1 MIIRTKVNHVLKTS
15 SLPNWT
21 CARAVALASTLLFLN
36 ITIVQAQP
44 VTSSALYYRLG
55 GGSPTGM
62 APNRGALS
70 LQLST
75 GIRANY
81 SCGKFDVG
89 ASWTHL
95 MNQLQNLGTVVTG
108 AIQAG
113 IAALPLYIFQ
123 RAQPG
128 LYQLFQ
134 NFSQKADLLISA
146 SLKTCE
152 EMEAQIRAGK
162 DPYEEYIALAKGD
175 AWKVRAS
182 AAGDVVQAKY
192 DINKDEVAQRAGIN
206 WVYGQKA
213 GGAGTAP
220 IQPIRDLAIA
230 GYNITINKSA
240 NSLSTTNYG
249 SSSLASTR
257 LVQAFQTPDAL
268 AKWSSEVLGDQRIYL
283 CTQGAGCPEPTSTV
297 TATGLAP
304 KFEQELDVVLPAMRT
319 LAANSN
325 SNMAELAK
333 VSAPGMAISPQL
345 MDAVRKLPPD
355 MRSVAV
361 SRLSQEI
368 AVHKVI
374 DKALIARNALI
385 SAMSLPQVS
394 AAVPI
399 STEAQTKVDRLT
411 QYINDMMFE
420 FRIRKEMTGDTAMA
434 IMSNDISTGSLST
447 ESAGGVRNEKAPLL
461 GGRVQANP

>member
-1 MIIRTKVNHVLKTS
+1 MTAMTRMQRTALYGITAITLACS
-15 SLPNWT
+15 
-21 CARAVALASTLLFLN
+21 LASMPTTLH
-36 ITIVQAQP
+36 AQP
-44 VTSSALYYRLG
+44 VSGSSLYYRLG
-55 GGSPTGM
+55 GGSPIGK
-62 APNRGALS
+62 APHRGALS
-70 LQLST
+70 MQLTS
-75 GIRANY
+75 GVRANY

-89 ASWTHL
+89 ASWSQL
-95 MNQLQNLGTVVTG
+95 MNQIQNLGGTITG
-108 AIQAG
+108 AVQGG

-134 NFSQKADLLISA
+134 NFSQKADLLVSA

-152 EMEAQIRAGK
+152 DMEAMIKAGK
-162 DPYEEYIALAKGD
+162 DPYEDYVALAKGD
-175 AWKVRAS
+175 AWKVRAA

-192 DINKDEVAQRAGIN
+192 DINKDEAAQRAGIN
-206 WVYGQKA
+206 WVYGPRA

-230 GYNITINKSA
+230 GYNVTINKSA
-240 NSLSTTNYG
+240 STLSTANYG

-257 LVQAFQTPDAL
+257 LVQAFQSPEGL
-268 AKWSSEVLGDQRIYL
+268 AKWSTEVLGDQRIFL

-319 LAANSN
+319 LAAS
-325 SNMAELAK
+325 SQSSMADLAT
-333 VSAPGMAISPQL
+333 VSAPGMVVSPQL
-345 MDAVRKLPPD
+345 MDAVRKLPTD

-361 SRLSQEI
+361 NRLSQEI
-368 AVHKVI
+368 AMHKVV

-385 SAMSLPQVS
+385 AGMSLPQVT
-394 AAVPI
+394 AAAPV
-399 STEAQTKVDRLT
+399 SSEAQTKVDRLT

-434 IMSNDISTGSLST
+434 IMGNELNQTGKSNDYIPVTPH
-447 ESAGGVRNEKAPLL
+447 EPVPAID
-461 GGRVQANP
+461 GRIKR